1 MKVRTGRRLLA
12 RTALAATLLLAAC
25 GGSDSNSSTSTPG
38 SVGDSSSTGPAS
50 TAVPVAGGTLITAE
64 AQDTA
69 EMDPAIS
76 TFDMSWR
83 LQAFVYETLVTTNAQ
98 SELLPG
104 IAESWEQPSDTSF
117 VFTLRPGVTFSNGRA
132 LTADD
137 VVGSLQRI
145 IDPNTGSYWAPQMGP
160 IDKITAVDA
169 TTVQVDLTAPYA
181 PFLASLANIS
191 AAILPMTELTDG
203 SFDPTTQM
211 LGSGPFMLKEH
222 LADQQWTFERNP
234 NYWREGFPLL
244 DGVEVRVVPDD
255 ATRVAALRDGSIDI
269 GYFGS
274 PDAPALLDGVADVD
288 VTVQR
293 SSDMYWL
300 QLNSVG
306 PDSPF
311 ADVRV
316 RQAVAYALDRD
327 AIITNALAGNGEATG
342 VASAGLPGACAADGL
357 PTYTRDVEKAK
368 ALLAEAGVTDLKFE
382 IIVPPYLSTFSPIA
396 QVIQQNLGDA
406 GIEVTISSPEFG
418 TYLQSV
424 YIDQP
429 ATFEGVVDYF
439 AGYLDPA
446 MVMQFLAPA
455 RNPVTAGFLT
465 ESPELTAAIDAAAVP
480 GSADERAAAVAA
492 ACVAAADFANVIPIA
507 TKNSTVAVRTDR
519 VNGTVAD
526 FDAYD
531 IYLRGIETF
540 SIVKD

>member
-1 MKVRTGRRLLA
+1 MKVRTGRGLLTRA
-12 RTALAATLLLAAC
+12 ALASALLLAAC
-25 GGSDSNSSTSTPG
+25 GGDDDTPSASTSAGT
-38 SVGDSSSTGPAS
+38 GDTEATAPAS
-50 TAVPVAGGTLITAE
+50 TAAPVAGGTLITAE

-83 LQAFVYETLVTTNAQ
+83 LQAMVYETLVSTNAA
-98 SELLPG
+98 SEIVPG
-104 IAESWEQPSDTSF
+104 IAESWEQPTDTSF

-145 IDPNTGSYWAPQMGP
+145 VDPNTGSYWAPQMGP
-160 IDKITAVDA
+160 IDSITAVDA

-234 NYWREGFPLL
+234 NYWQEGLPVL

-274 PDAPALLDGVADVD
+274 PDAPALLEGVADVE

-300 QLNSVG
+300 QLNSVN

-311 ADVRV
+311 TDVRV

-342 VASAGLPGACAADGL
+342 VASAGLPNACAADGL
-357 PTYTRDVEKAK
+357 PTYTRDVEQAK
-368 ALLAEAGVTDLKFE
+368 ALLAEAGVEGLSFD
-382 IIVPPYLSTFSPIA
+382 IIAPPYLSTFSPIA
-396 QVIQQNLGDA
+396 QVIQQNLAEA
-406 GIEVTISSPEFG
+406 GIEVTITAPEFG

-455 RNPVTAGFLT
+455 RNPVTAGFLS
-465 ESPELTAAIDAAAVP
+465 EDADLTAAIDAAAAP
-480 GSADERAAAVAA
+480 GTDADRAAAVAT
-492 ACVAAADFANVIPIA
+492 ACELAADFANVIPIA
-507 TKNSTVAVRTDR
+507 TKNSTVAMRTDK
-519 VNGTVAD
+519 VSGTVAD

-540 SIVKD
+540 SLVTP